1 MLSNQAQVAKLIRKE
16 LKEKY
21 PKIKFVVRSS
31 SFSGGNDVNVDYTN
45 GVPAD
50 EIRKITNKYQAGS
63 FDGMTDMYNY
73 DYDKTGVTAKYI
85 FANRNITNDIREKAR
100 NKIAKDFG
108 IANIDDENEW
118 QKKFN
123 AWSSVMVHR
132 YLFNRTIL
140 NDGTI
145 EDNGKIID

>member
-31 SFSGGNDVNVDYTN
+31 SFSGGNDVNIDYTN

-50 EIRKITNKYQAGS
+50 EIRKITNKYEAGS

-73 DYDKTGVTAKYI
+73 DYDKTGPTSKYI
-85 FANRNITNDIREKAR
+85 FANRHISEDVWGKTKIE
-100 NKIAKDFG
+100 IAKSYGLKD
-108 IANIDDENEW
+108 INNEQEW
-118 QKKFN
+118 FDKFN
-123 AWSSVMVHR
+123 AWSNAVVHR
-132 YLFNRTIL
+132 ELVNKTI
-140 NDGTI
+140 
-145 EDNGKIID
+145 

>member
-31 SFSGGNDVNVDYTN
+31 SFSGGDDVNVDYTN

-63 FDGMTDMYNY
+63 FDGMTYMYNY

-85 FANRNITNDIREKAR
+85 FANRHISKDVWEKT
-100 NKIAKDFG
+100 KIEIAKSYGLED
-108 IANIDDENEW
+108 INNEQEW
-118 QKKFN
+118 FNKFN
-123 AWSSVMVHR
+123 AWSNTVVHR
-132 YLFNRTIL
+132 ELVNKTI
-140 NDGTI
+140 
-145 EDNGKIID
+145 